1 MRTMKMLLVA
11 AGLSLVAACGGQG
24 DDATAERVEDDAEKT
39 ADAIETA
46 ADQADAVGQHAESD
60 RMEDKAEAIREAGE
74 KTAEAI
80 DDADIKTDN
89 PAAAA
94 LAVEGQRGLP
104 TSDETMAEAAKI
116 KE

>member
-1 MRTMKMLLVA
+1 MRTMKMLLAV

-24 DDATAERVEDDAEKT
+24 DDATAERIEGDAEKT

-46 ADQADAVGQHAESD
+46 ADTLDAGGDHAQAD
-60 RMEDKAEAIREAGE
+60 RMEDKAEAIRDAGE

-94 LAVEGQRGLP
+94 LSVEGQRGLP
-104 TSDETMAEAAKI
+104 TSDETMAEAAKV